1 MNGPLTGIRVVDL
14 TRVLA
19 GPFCAMV
26 LADLGAEVIKIER
39 PVTGD
44 DSRAYPP
51 FQNETSAYFV
61 SVNRGKKSVTMNLK
75 DPAARDLLLR
85 LVEKSDI
92 FIENFKPGVT
102 DRLGLSYEELEK
114 INPRIIYGSS
124 CGFGQTGPYRNKA
137 SYDII
142 IQGMS
147 GMMSITGPDA
157 DHPTKV
163 GSSIADIVT
172 GLYLCI
178 SVLAALN
185 AREKTGKGQK
195 IDVAMMDC
203 MVSILENALARYTCT
218 GTVPVPVGN
227 VHPSIAPF
235 FTAKTKDHWINIAV
249 GNQDLWRKYC
259 DLIGLSVLAEDER
272 FCTNERRVEHWAAL
286 KPILEAA
293 MREKSR
299 DEWLALFEK
308 DSIPSGPIYTM
319 SDVVNDAQIAAR
331 QMILNIY
338 HTQGGEFQVPGIP
351 MKFSDTVPDDP
362 CTAPMLG
369 EHNQEIY
376 LGLLGLSC
384 QEYMEMKEK
393 GVI

>member
-1 MNGPLTGIRVVDL
+1 MSGPLTGIRVVDL

-39 PVTGD
+39 PITGD

-61 SVNRGKKSVTMNLK
+61 SVNRGKKSITMNLK
-75 DPAARDLLLR
+75 DPRARDILLR

-92 FIENFKPGVT
+92 FIENFKPDVA
-102 DRLGLSYEELEK
+102 DRLGLSYEELERA
-114 INPRIIYGSS
+114 NPRIIYGSS

-172 GLYLCI
+172 GLYLCV
-178 SVLAALN
+178 SVLAALT
-185 AREKTGKGQK
+185 AREKTGKGQR
-195 IDVAMMDC
+195 IDVAMLDC

-218 GTVPVPVGN
+218 GKVPVPVGN

-249 GNQDLWRKYC
+249 GNQDLWRRFC
-259 DLIGLSVLAEDER
+259 NLTELGFLADDER
-272 FCTNERRVEHWAAL
+272 FRTNELRVEHFQIL
-286 KPILEAA
+286 KPILETALLE
-293 MREKSR
+293 RRR

-308 DSIPSGPIYTM
+308 ESIPSGPIYTM
-319 SDVVNDAQIAAR
+319 AEVVDDAQIAAR

-338 HTQGGEFQVPGIP
+338 HTQGGEFKVPGIP

-362 CTAPMLG
+362 CTAPTLG

-384 QEYMEMKEK
+384 QEYLEMKEK

>member
-1 MNGPLTGIRVVDL
+1 MSGPLTGIRVVDL

-39 PVTGD
+39 PITGD

-51 FQNETSAYFV
+51 FQNQTSAYFV

-75 DPAARDLLLR
+75 DPDAKEVLLR

-92 FIENFKPGVT
+92 FIENFKPGVA

-114 INPRIIYGSS
+114 VNPRIIYGSS
-124 CGFGQTGPYRNKA
+124 CGYGQTGPYRNKA

-178 SVLAALN
+178 SLLAALN
-185 AREKTGKGQK
+185 AREKTGKEQK
-195 IDVAMMDC
+195 IDVAM
-203 MVSILENALARYTCT
+203 L
-218 GTVPVPVGN
+218 
-227 VHPSIAPF
+227 
-235 FTAKTKDHWINIAV
+235 
-249 GNQDLWRKYC
+249 
-259 DLIGLSVLAEDER
+259 
-272 FCTNERRVEHWAAL
+272 
-286 KPILEAA
+286 
-293 MREKSR
+293 
-299 DEWLALFEK
+299 
-308 DSIPSGPIYTM
+308 
-319 SDVVNDAQIAAR
+319 
-331 QMILNIY
+331 
-338 HTQGGEFQVPGIP
+338 
-351 MKFSDTVPDDP
+351 
-362 CTAPMLG
+362 
-369 EHNQEIY
+369 
-376 LGLLGLSC
+376 
-384 QEYMEMKEK
+384 
-393 GVI
+393 